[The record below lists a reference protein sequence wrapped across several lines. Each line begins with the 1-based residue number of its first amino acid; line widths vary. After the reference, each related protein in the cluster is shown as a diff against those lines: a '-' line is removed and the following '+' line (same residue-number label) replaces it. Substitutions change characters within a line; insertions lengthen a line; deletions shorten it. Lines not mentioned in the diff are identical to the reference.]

1 MPAASNNLAYVKNI
15 QKMITWF
22 SVRGYDVIFGK
33 GLHSQIGAEGEPEV
47 WINSSLTK
55 ESQLYTLLHEAGH
68 LIISERK
75 NYTRRFSH
83 GYPALAQQKHRH
95 RNYTKLHWIH
105 IVHEEVE
112 AWEEGKKLAQLRG
125 IPIRNKKWEKY
136 RADALMSY
144 MQEAVSRWN
153 KTSKRSSQTKNN
165 KPQ

>member
-1 MPAASNNLAYVKNI
+1 
-15 QKMITWF
+15 
-22 SVRGYDVIFGK
+22 
-33 GLHSQIGAEGEPEV
+33 
-47 WINSSLTK
+47 
-55 ESQLYTLLHEAGH
+55 
-68 LIISERK
+68 
-75 NYTRRFSH
+75 
-83 GYPALAQQKHRH
+83 
-95 RNYTKLHWIH
+95 
-105 IVHEEVE
+105 VE